1 MFEITREWAEGM
13 IVEALVA
20 RGIPEDEAKQLA
32 NLGPLLDDARS
43 EGFVDG
49 GGGER

>member
-20 RGIPEDEAKQLA
+20 RGIPEDEARVLA
-32 NLGPLLDDARS
+32 DLKPLLDDACAQ
-43 EGFVDG
+43 GFLDG